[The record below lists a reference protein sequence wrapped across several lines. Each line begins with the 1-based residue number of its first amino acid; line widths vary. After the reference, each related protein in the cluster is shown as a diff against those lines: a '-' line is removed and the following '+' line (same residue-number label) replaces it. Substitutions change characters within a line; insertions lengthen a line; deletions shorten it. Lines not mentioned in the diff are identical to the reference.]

1 MFPENCSFN
10 DNEIYSLISQT
21 EELVAN
27 HANLVS
33 KLSQQDED
41 AREKLSGQMESLNQQ
56 LNANLTRLQAMLNLV
71 EEKIAKIEHD
81 YETVCADMTR
91 LNSDSARRKYEDAVS
106 QLENLHRRNLSIHL
120 LIQNNISK
128 AENAISSAASLNSTE
143 NTAPAIKEKQD
154 EKDTAVD
161 SLDNLYDIDIDRSR
175 KDSGLQEQ
183 ASFQVET
190 VSVRIEQNATVSPV
204 GEQMAPENK
213 TSFEP
218 DTGNTPADIEKIIS
232 ENSYREQDYNP
243 DCIDSLIDYTESLS
257 GKLADFC
264 ESLPPITSENWSDS
278 TAEDLYAARK
288 HYQQDLHYYLG
299 RLYEYLAA
307 AESELRWADH
317 NIAVFNED
325 THHNSDSNSAETP
338 DNGLMHLRKEHLNAI
353 DKIRAEIK
361 SMENLIADLDKKSWP
376 YREPKRNC
384 IPTKTDGD
392 IIEADT
398 SADSDNNSTKKENK
412 QLPSGSNSIP
422 VNTGEPK
429 RKIFGGHTEDSA
441 ILLYT
446 YQSRHDGGTTDLLY
460 MTDKCISKL
469 LQFSEILPTVDNSGY
484 SECYEAEGLYAKKE
498 KYKLDALQMLGYLNT
513 HLSEVNS
520 EIQRLQFWFEN
531 PIVDDDPR
539 YDIDEKKEDLAAR
552 ITFSKQ
558 LREDVIAMIEK
569 NHQAVTASDK
579 KLWPGE
585 KPCGKLDIVDHA
597 QLPPSKAVSSPE
609 DIS

>member
-1 MFPENCSFN
+1 MFPENSSIN
-10 DNEIYSLISQT
+10 DNEIYSMISCT
-21 EELVAN
+21 EELVTN

-33 KLSQQDED
+33 ELSQQDENT
-41 AREKLSGQMESLNQQ
+41 EGKLSTQMESLNQQ
-56 LNANLTRLQAMLNLV
+56 LSANLTGLQAMLNSV

-81 YETVCADMTR
+81 YETVCADMTK
-91 LNSDSARRKYEDAVS
+91 LNSDSAKGKYENAVS
-106 QLENLHRRNLSIHL
+106 QLEDLHRRNLSIHL
-120 LIQNNISK
+120 LIQNNISNV
-128 AENAISSAASLNSTE
+128 ENALSSATGLTSTE
-143 NTAPAIKEKQD
+143 NIKPAMGEEQNK
-154 EKDTAVD
+154 KDTIID
-161 SLDNLYDIDIDRSR
+161 GLDNLYDIDIDRSR
-175 KDSGLQEQ
+175 KDSGFQEQ
-183 ASFQVET
+183 VSFQVET

-204 GEQMAPENK
+204 DEQMAPENK

-218 DTGNTPADIEKIIS
+218 DTGNTPADFEKIIS
-232 ENSYREQDYNP
+232 ENSYQEQDYNT

-264 ESLPPITSENWSDS
+264 ENLPLITSENWRNSA
-278 TAEDLYAARK
+278 AEDLYAARE

-317 NIAVFNED
+317 NISVFSED
-325 THHNSDSNSAETP
+325 THHNSDPNSSETP
-338 DNGLMHLRKEHLNAI
+338 DYEFLHLRKEHLNAI

-361 SMENLIADLDKKSWP
+361 SLENLMANLDKKSWP
-376 YREPKRNC
+376 YREPKRNNASA
-384 IPTKTDGD
+384 KTEDD
-392 IIEADT
+392 IIEPDK
-398 SADSDNNSTKKENK
+398 SPDPDSNPK
-412 QLPSGSNSIP
+412 Q
-422 VNTGEPK
+422 VNTREPK

-446 YQSRHDGGTTDLLY
+446 YQSRHDGGTADLLY

-498 KYKLDALQMLGYLNT
+498 KYKSDALQMLGYLNT

-539 YDIDEKKEDLAAR
+539 YDIDKKKQDLAAR

-569 NHQAVTASDK
+569 IHQAVTASDK

-585 KPCGKLDIVDHA
+585 KPRGKFDIVDHA
-597 QLPPSKAVSSPE
+597 QLPPSKAVSSSE